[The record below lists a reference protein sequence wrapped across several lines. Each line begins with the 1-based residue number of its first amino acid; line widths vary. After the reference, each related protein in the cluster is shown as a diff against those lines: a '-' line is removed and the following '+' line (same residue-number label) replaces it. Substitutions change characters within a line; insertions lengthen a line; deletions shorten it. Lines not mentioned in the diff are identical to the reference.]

1 MDTSYDNMTITELK
15 NLCKDR
21 NIKRYSKLN
30 KSELIELLTKNITT
44 IDHKPTRKPT
54 RKPIRKQIRNQL
66 WLKTFGESF
75 NGNCY
80 CCNTNITTMDF
91 HAGHIISVN
100 NGGKDELDNLRCVCS
115 LCNQSMS
122 IMNMEEFKNSITIKP
137 INDICKMCKG
147 NGYIL
152 TSEQVPRTNITQGYG
167 SSRVIQVPC
176 VLCIK
181 KVKNCIYW

>member
-44 IDHKPTRKPT
+44 IDHKPTRKP
-54 RKPIRKQIRNQL
+54 IRKQIRNQL

-75 NGNCY
+75 NGKCY
-80 CCNTNITTMDF
+80 CCNTNITSMNF

-122 IMNMEEFKNSITIKP
+122 VMNMEDFKNSITI
-137 INDICKMCKG
+137 NNICKMCKG

-152 TSEQVPRTNITQGYG
+152 TSEQIPRTNITQFYG

-176 VLCIK
+176 FLCTK
-181 KVKNCIYW
+181 KV

>member
-1 MDTSYDNMTITELK
+1 MDISYDNMTITELK
-15 NLCKDR
+15 NLCKNR

-44 IDHKPTRKPT
+44 IDHKPTRKP
-54 RKPIRKQIRNQL
+54 IRKQIRNQL
-66 WLKTFGESF
+66 WLKTFGENF

-122 IMNMEEFKNSITIKP
+122 IMNMEEFKNSITINSIKP
-137 INDICKMCKG
+137 INNICKMCKG